1 MTEKI
6 FKMIKDNEVK
16 FVDFRFTDPRGKWQ
30 HTAQTVESV
39 DEDLLTKGIMF
50 DGSSISG
57 WKSINESDI
66 IIVTGGLGPTND
78 DITKKTLCEIFN
90 SNLKEDKKSLNNV
103 LRIFNKRG
111 LKITKKNKDQ
121 ALLPDKCIVLN
132 NDYGTAPGMAFYEN
146 KKLLISLPGVPFEMK
161 SLFEDK
167 CIPLIRSKFKMPII
181 YQKTIK
187 TTGIGESWLSDLI
200 LDWENNLENEIK
212 LAYLPSLG
220 RVKLRLTAKGYN
232 KNTLKKIV
240 DDQIKKLIPKI
251 EEYVFGFDD
260 DELENVIGK
269 LLTKKKK
276 TISVA
281 ESCSGGNISKVITS
295 IPGCSNYFLGSIVAY
310 SNDIKENVLGIS
322 RKLIERYGAVS
333 EEVVEKMAYQ
343 IRKKFK
349 SDIGIST
356 SGIAGPSGGTK
367 EKPVG
372 TVWIGYS
379 DKNKTVSKKLSLTER
394 RDINIILS
402 TINLLN
408 FLRIN
413 LEGNRKG

>member
-1 MTEKI
+1 MFTNMLDHLSEYPSPKG
-6 FKMIKDNEVK
+6 MAAVKDI
-16 FVDFRFTDPRGKWQ
+16 
-30 HTAQTVESV
+30 
-39 DEDLLTKGIMF
+39 L
-50 DGSSISG
+50 
-57 WKSINESDI
+57 
-66 IIVTGGLGPTND
+66 
-78 DITKKTLCEIFN
+78 N
-90 SNLKEDKKSLNNV
+90 SLKETPLESNKSYKKDKN
-103 LRIFNKRG
+103 I
-111 LKITKKNKDQ
+111 
-121 ALLPDKCIVLN
+121 
-132 NDYGTAPGMAFYEN
+132 
-146 KKLLISLPGVPFEMK
+146 
-161 SLFEDK
+161 
-167 CIPLIRSKFKMPII
+167 
-181 YQKTIK
+181 
-187 TTGIGESWLSDLI
+187 
-200 LDWENNLENEIK
+200 
-212 LAYLPSLG
+212 
-220 RVKLRLTAKGYN
+220 
-232 KNTLKKIV
+232 LKKIV

-251 EEYVFGFDD
+251 EQYVFGFDD
-260 DELENVIGK
+260 DELENVIEK

-295 IPGCSNYFLGSIVAY
+295 IPGCSKYFLGSVVAY

-379 DKNKTVSKKLSLTER
+379 DKNKTVSKKLNLTER